1 MVTVTK
7 VEDDKITIDSNHE
20 LAGKTLYFDV
30 EVVDVRDATPEE
42 IQPYENSGGCG
53 GSCSS
58 CGGGCSGCGG
68 SCDEL
73 SEDDL

>member
-30 EVVDVRDATPEE
+30 EVVDVRDATPQETE
-42 IQPYENSGGCG
+42 PYESSGCGSCSGCG

-58 CGGGCSGCGG
+58 CGGSCG
-68 SCDEL
+68 EL